1 MCKPFPPPLV
11 RGGVFLVGLETKY
24 RDIADG
30 NPLSIASNTIDL
42 RSLET
47 KYRDIADGN
56 RHLDYQIRRPGR
68 LETKYRDIADGNSKT
83 TRLYLR
89 RRSVGNQVPRY
100 SGWKLLL
107 RKTHNPTFML
117 ETKYRDIADGNR

>member
-30 NPLSIASNTIDL
+30 NIVSNKIPWTTPTK
-42 RSLET
+42 LET

-56 RHLDYQIRRPGR
+56 RCPTSSRTEASLL
-68 LETKYRDIADGNSKT
+68 LETKYRDIADGN
-83 TRLYLR
+83 LR
-89 RRSVGNQVPRY
+89 AAFSNSCRVAS
-100 SGWKLLL
+100 WKPS
-107 RKTHNPTFML
+107 TA
-117 ETKYRDIADGNR
+117 I